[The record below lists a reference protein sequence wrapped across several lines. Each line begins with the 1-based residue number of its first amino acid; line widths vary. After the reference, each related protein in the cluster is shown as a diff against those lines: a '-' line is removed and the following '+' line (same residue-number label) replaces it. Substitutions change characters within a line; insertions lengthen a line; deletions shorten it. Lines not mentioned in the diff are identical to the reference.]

1 LLDDVDAHAVAALG
15 DLLGDVVGGQVGP
28 DDLGL
33 DGAAGGV
40 ILQNLLEGFGD
51 LGSGV

>member
-1 LLDDVDAHAVAALG
+1 VDAHTVAALG
-15 DLLGDVVGGQVGP
+15 DLLGDVGGGQVGP

-33 DGAAGGV
+33 DRATGGV
-40 ILQNLLEGFGD
+40 SLQDLLEIDGD